1 MKASKRVSLSLALTI
16 AVSVAALSPA
26 QTTEKPSAQVKA
38 DDVRL
43 AVDLVVID
51 AQVYQQ
57 KTSRIVGNLKK
68 DDFIL
73 SEDGAKQ
80 QITHFSQD
88 TLPLSVILMVDR
100 GSCLDPFS
108 EKVHSATLEAV
119 NRLKPNDEVALMAF
133 SDDVEIL
140 QGFTHDRRKIA
151 RALDRMPDHREE
163 AGHCYNL
170 ALHDAAHYMRRAGNP
185 DGRRVIIVISTVTTA
200 FDCRGGP
207 SGDEMRQA
215 LLESGTVVCGVI
227 PKTKVGQ
234 MESGA
239 MRAATGIGGMF
250 GVKKTS
256 LNKLAEETGGV
267 IFNDKPEVMD
277 STFNNLI
284 SQLRTRYSI
293 GFVSS
298 NAKRDGSFRKLKLE
312 VAPALQKQDEKL
324 VVKTRRGYVALK
336 APDDKVETLQP
347 K

>member
-1 MKASKRVSLSLALTI
+1 MALTI
-16 AVSVAALSPA
+16 ALFAAALSPA
-26 QTTEKPSAQVKA
+26 QEKV

-57 KTSRIVGNLKK
+57 KTARIVGNLKK
-68 DDFIL
+68 EDFVL

-108 EKVHSATLEAV
+108 EKVHHATLEAI

-151 RALDRMPDHREE
+151 RALDRMPGHNEE

-170 ALHDAAHYMRRAGNP
+170 AFHTAAHYMRRAGNP

-200 FDCRGGP
+200 FDCPGP

-215 LLESGTVVCGVI
+215 LLESGAVVCGVI

-239 MRAATGIGGMF
+239 MRAATGIGGLF

-267 IFNDKPEVMD
+267 IFNDKPEEMD
-277 STFNNLI
+277 QTFNNLI

-298 NAKRDGSFRKLKLE
+298 NAKRDGTFRKLKLE
-312 VAPALQKQDEKL
+312 VAPALQKPDEKL
-324 VVKTRRGYVALK
+324 VVKTRRGYVAAK
-336 APDDKVETLQP
+336 APDVKVETLQP